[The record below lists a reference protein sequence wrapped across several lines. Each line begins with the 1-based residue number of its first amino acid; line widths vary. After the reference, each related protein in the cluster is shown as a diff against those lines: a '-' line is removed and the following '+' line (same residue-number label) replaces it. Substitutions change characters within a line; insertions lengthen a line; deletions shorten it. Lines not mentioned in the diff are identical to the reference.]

1 MRVRGVF
8 FPIVLAIAWVL
19 MAAITVTD
27 FADFSAATRPHA
39 AGKVVVCNDAGVTC

>member
-1 MRVRGVF
+1 MRVRGLF

-27 FADFSAATRPHA
+27 FADFNAATRPHA
-39 AGKVVVCNDAGVTC
+39 VGTVVVCNDAGVTC